1 MNNHIHH
8 PIQIKLLHQQTPNN
22 NPSILISQS
31 SKRQRRMERSMGITV
46 ATTRPNTKDT
56 TPWEGDVN
64 FASEEVADAETKAFV
79 EEMNEI

>member
-1 MNNHIHH
+1 
-8 PIQIKLLHQQTPNN
+8 
-22 NPSILISQS
+22 
-31 SKRQRRMERSMGITV
+31 MGITV